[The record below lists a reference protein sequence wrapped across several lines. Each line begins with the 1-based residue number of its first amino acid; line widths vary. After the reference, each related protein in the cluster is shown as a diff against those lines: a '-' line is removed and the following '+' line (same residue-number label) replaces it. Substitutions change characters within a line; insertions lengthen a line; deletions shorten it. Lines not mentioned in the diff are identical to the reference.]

1 MAKKLINAVEKKVQT
16 VPYLPQKKRLP
27 KASDL
32 LGNEIRA
39 MILEQDLAPGAPLPS
54 ESELIDSHQ
63 YSRGTVREALRLLET
78 EGYIS
83 VQRGPKG
90 GITVRYPTVDL
101 VSKSLATMLTIDL
114 SPLSDLFE
122 FRKLIE
128 PAAAELAAKNAT
140 DGQIAQL
147 LEISSRSVPERGS
160 ITFHNALS
168 ESTGN
173 EMFRVILAAVN
184 RVVEWQT
191 SLESVPEREVMHA
204 GDAHAAI
211 AKAISQRQGT
221 KASALMLQH
230 IKSYEKVMAER
241 GRLSEATLPRE
252 LWISQLRGSVHS

>member
-1 MAKKLINAVEKKVQT
+1 MVKKATQTKEKSAEVA
-16 VPYLPQKKRLP
+16 PYLPEKKRLP

-39 MILEQDLAPGAPLPS
+39 MILEQGLLPGAALPS

-63 YSRGTVREALRLLET
+63 YSRGTVREALRLLEA

-114 SPLSDLFE
+114 SPLSDLFD

-140 DGQIAQL
+140 DEQVEQL
-147 LEISSRSVPERGS
+147 LAISDYSIPERGS
-160 ITFHNALS
+160 ITFHNVLS

-191 SLESVPEREVMHA
+191 SLEGVPEREVMHA

-211 AKAISQRQGT
+211 AKAISLRQGSR
-221 KASALMLQH
+221 ASTLMLQH
-230 IKSYEKVMAER
+230 IQSYEKIMAER

-252 LWISQLRGSVHS
+252 LWIAQLRRSVHS